1 MWPWGIEPQWQTN
14 FFTLLPLSY
23 HSIYNKILDIVE
35 EARQIV
41 EQNSFKVH
49 HVYREGNQLA
59 DVIANSTYSKSERE
73 IKSYLLT
80 KEEIGKS
87 RGLYIQ
93 STSSIVI
100 ERNIESSIFGSTTS
114 NGVSS
119 RNQNILNQD
128 KGEIKNINEEE
139 DKEE

>member
-1 MWPWGIEPQWQTN
+1 M
-14 FFTLLPLSY
+14 
-23 HSIYNKILDIVE
+23 
-35 EARQIV
+35 
-41 EQNSFKVH
+41 
-49 HVYREGNQLA
+49 
-59 DVIANSTYSKSERE
+59 
-73 IKSYLLT
+73 SYLLT

-100 ERNIESSIFGSTTS
+100 ERKIESSIFGSTAS
-114 NGVSS
+114 NGVRS

-128 KGEIKNINEEE
+128 KGEIRNIKEEE